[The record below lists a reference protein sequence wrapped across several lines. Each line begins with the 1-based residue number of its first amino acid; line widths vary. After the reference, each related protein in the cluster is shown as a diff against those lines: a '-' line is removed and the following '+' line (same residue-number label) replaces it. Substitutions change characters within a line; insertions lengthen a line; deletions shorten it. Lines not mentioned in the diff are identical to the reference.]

1 MALKQQFKN
10 LEELL
15 ASSKKVVLVDFY
27 AEWCGPCQMMAKI
40 LEDVNT
46 QLKGQLRIVKVS
58 TENYPELAA
67 RYEVYAL
74 PTLVLFQQGQLV
86 KRLEGLRSAAELI
99 RDVRPFL

>member
-1 MALKQQFKN
+1 MTVKQQFRN

-15 ASSKKVVLVDFY
+15 ASSSKVVLVDFY

-40 LEDVNT
+40 LEEVNA
-46 QLKGQLRIVKVS
+46 QLRGQVKIVKVS
-58 TENYPELAA
+58 TETYPELAA

-74 PTLVLFQQGQLV
+74 PTLVLFHQGQLV

-99 RDVRPFL
+99 RDVQPFL